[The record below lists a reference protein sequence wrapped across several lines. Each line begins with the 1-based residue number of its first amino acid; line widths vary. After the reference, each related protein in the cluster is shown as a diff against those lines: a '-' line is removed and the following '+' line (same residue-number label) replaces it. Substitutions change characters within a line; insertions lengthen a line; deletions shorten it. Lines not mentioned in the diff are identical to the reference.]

1 LDQADGKELVA
12 TGDEEDDEYGIED
25 ALMED
30 LLGNTANLSSQPTPE
45 PVYLGHLHQQY
56 YDVVADKLERYK
68 EVLEAK
74 RQSGAEESAILDISS
89 GSGDLPSDEDIS
101 KVLRAFRDR
110 NGTRGRP
117 VGIAV
122 ALEHLLK
129 DLGVPIF
136 AFGEYTYTTL
146 MTCCRT
152 PSEVG

>member
-1 LDQADGKELVA
+1 
-12 TGDEEDDEYGIED
+12 
-25 ALMED
+25 MED
-30 LLGNTANLSSQPTPE
+30 LLGNTSHLSSQPTPE
-45 PVYLGHLHQQY
+45 PLYLGHMHQQY
-56 YDVVADKLERYK
+56 YDKVADQMDRYK
-68 EVLEAK
+68 QGLEAK
-74 RQSGAEESAILDISS
+74 RQLENSAILDISS
-89 GSGDLPSDEDIS
+89 AAGELPSDEDIS

-110 NGTRGRP
+110 NGTRSRP

-152 PSEVG
+152 PSEVGCSHDTNVELLVVFRAMPLTPFSF